1 MRWITAHLALIL
13 RSTMTLVCIERAFT
27 EQAKPGRRDKELRS
41 LAKILR
47 GFVQPP
53 SQPYN
58 GGGAFDAALIT
69 AFSASS
75 LVDRALNGPSG
86 LHALEDN
93 LIVTLFDRL
102 DAEAR
107 PLLDHQHALERRIV
121 LHFFKTQHPRELFDE
136 ANVHGGPARVFL
148 RALWIEII
156 ARLVKLKRIGIVL
169 AHDLAEADDAR
180 RLGVGM
186 VKEDEIAE
194 LHFTHEVAR
203 LIVADSLPD
212 D

>member
-1 MRWITAHLALIL
+1 
-13 RSTMTLVCIERAFT
+13 
-27 EQAKPGRRDKELRS
+27 
-41 LAKILR
+41 
-47 GFVQPP
+47 
-53 SQPYN
+53 
-58 GGGAFDAALIT
+58 
-69 AFSASS
+69 
-75 LVDRALNGPSG
+75 DRALNGPSG

-107 PLLDHQHALERRIV
+107 PLVDHQHALERRIV

-156 ARLVKLKRIGIVL
+156 ARLVKLKGIGIVL

-212 D
+212 GRSITFEIVDGIDVGLALHEPNSLCHARIMAVFGETAWKPLGRAQPCGATTLSLNCFSLSRKGGTPRPTASAT